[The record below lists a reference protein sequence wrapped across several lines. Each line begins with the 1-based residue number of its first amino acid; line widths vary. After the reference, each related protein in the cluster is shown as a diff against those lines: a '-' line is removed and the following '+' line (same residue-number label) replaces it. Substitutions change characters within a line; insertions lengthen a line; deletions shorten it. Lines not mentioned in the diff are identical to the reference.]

1 MSDSVAVQQIVQKAS
16 EGLFLD
22 HKEMIHLLG
31 VDDAGAE
38 VLFRAARE
46 VRDKSF
52 NKKIFMYGFVYF
64 STYCRNNCAF
74 CFYRKSNDESIRYSK
89 EPAEI
94 IETAVRLKKAG
105 IHLVDLTMGED
116 PYYINDMDGFSRLEK
131 IICDVK
137 AATGLPVMISPG
149 VLNEA
154 MLLRLRQIGVEW
166 YACYQETHNR
176 EVFKKLRLGQ
186 SYDQRIE
193 AKKNAKEIGFLTEEG
208 LLAGVGETD
217 ADIADSMFAMRE
229 LQVDQVRVMSFVPQ
243 KGTTMQDWLT
253 PERKKELRIIALM
266 RLLFPDRLIP
276 ASLDVDG
283 LAGLQPRLEAGA
295 NVVTSIIPPLEGF
308 AGVSQNTLDI
318 DEGNRTVESAADIIK
333 QCGLLT
339 ATSAD
344 YQAWVKE
351 RLALSARL

>member
-1 MSDSVAVQQIVQKAS
+1 MSVNEAVQQIIQKAVQGSFLEHS
-16 EGLFLD
+16 E
-22 HKEMIHLLG
+22 MVQLLG

-38 VLFRAARE
+38 ELFLAART
-46 VRDKSF
+46 VRDRCF
-52 NKKIFMYGFVYF
+52 EKKIFMYGFVYF

-74 CFYRKSNDESIRYSK
+74 CFYRKSNEDSIRYSK
-89 EPAEI
+89 EPTEI
-94 IETAVRLKKAG
+94 IETAEHLAKAG

-116 PYYINDMDGFSRLEK
+116 PYYINDLEGFKRLEK
-131 IICDVK
+131 IITDVK
-137 AATGLPVMISPG
+137 IAAGLPVMISPG

-154 MLLRLRQIGVEW
+154 MLHRLRQIGVEW

-176 EVFKKLRLGQ
+176 EIFKKLRLGQ
-186 SYDQRIE
+186 SYDERME
-193 AKKNAKEIGFLTEEG
+193 AKAVAKKMGFLTEEG

-243 KGTTMQDWLT
+243 KGTTMQDWDT

-283 LAGLQPRLEAGA
+283 IAGLKPRLDAGA

-318 DEGNRTVESAADIIK
+318 DEGNRTVESAADIIR
-333 QCGLLT
+333 QCGLQPAT
-339 ATSAD
+339 ASD
-344 YQAWVKE
+344 YQTWVTE
-351 RLALSARL
+351 RLALCARQ